1 MKNIFNQPGDCL
13 FVSRKIFIL
22 YLPLFGCL
30 FPFSASTEQVVSGQV
45 IHMSETEYEFQ
56 ISPGNGMSDSTQ
68 KKPQIVVRLS
78 KRYFQERGGDVRELE
93 HLIQRLS
100 TLVRGNV
107 IRRDDLP
114 AEILEKRPDSGLLE

>member
-1 MKNIFNQPGDCL
+1 
-13 FVSRKIFIL
+13 
-22 YLPLFGCL
+22 
-30 FPFSASTEQVVSGQV
+30 
-45 IHMSETEYEFQ
+45 MSETEYEFQ

-68 KKPQIVVRLS
+68 KKTANCCPTLETVFS
-78 KRYFQERGGDVRELE
+78 GAGGGDVRELE

>member
-1 MKNIFNQPGDCL
+1 MVCLTAHRKN
-13 FVSRKIFIL
+13 RKL
-22 YLPLFGCL
+22 L
-30 FPFSASTEQVVSGQV
+30 
-45 IHMSETEYEFQ
+45 
-56 ISPGNGMSDSTQ
+56 SDSRNG
-68 KKPQIVVRLS
+68 IFRS
-78 KRYFQERGGDVRELE
+78 GGGDVRELE